1 MYILDGYEK
10 YECLP
15 KSYFHVSRFIY
26 KIKHDTN
33 PSVFAKV
40 LKEIHHNY
48 PNRIS
53 ENSFKQPKAITK
65 TTSFAISSHGPKI
78 WSNYLMKI
86 KRRFY
91 TYHYLIKEKTTSLQK
106 YRLTLHKIFD
116 VRYFYFV
123 LILGLRFLTPP
134 SSFHPVIFVKS

>member
-15 KSYFHVSRFIY
+15 KSYFHISRFIY

-78 WSNYLMKI
+78 WSNYLMK
-86 KRRFY
+86 
-91 TYHYLIKEKTTSLQK
+91 TASLQK